1 MNTPNLPVTAADFLH
16 HIDDLRA
23 DIQALRQ
30 GEYSDLVD
38 ADGNQYID
46 LVMEGGGTLG
56 LALLGYLHVLETAGL
71 RFIGIGGTSAG
82 AISAIALASANTPA
96 LPRVDKLI
104 EALANM
110 PMAEFV
116 DGRKDG
122 DTDAMEA
129 LEAWLDGDASTF
141 RKVWKT
147 TQVLDNLS
155 EIHALNRGVVF
166 HRWMDSLLRGMNQG
180 QPMTVKGLRERM
192 NALPPLRVRDTAD
205 PEDFRSLPKDAP
217 LWEDILGVRHYLV
230 RKQRDQLCVV
240 TADISTETKVY
251 LPKMAELYWPQPEE
265 VNVAD
270 FARASMSIPGFFAT
284 FQVPSLPADDNAR
297 ALWQQHTTW
306 PDRCYQG
313 EFLPKTHHFVDG
325 GVLSNFPIDAFHNTS
340 RVPLRPTLGVK
351 LQWDDHNIAIKGLPG
366 VIGGAFNTAR
376 HAMDTEFIQ
385 KNPDYKR
392 LVGYIDT
399 GDIGWL
405 DFGMARDT
413 KLKLFRLGATSA
425 IDFLKGFDWADYK
438 RVRRSLVE
446 AFADRA

>member
-1 MNTPNLPVTAADFLH
+1 MNTPNLPVTAADFLQ
-16 HIDDLRA
+16 HIDDLHGDILQLRA
-23 DIQALRQ
+23 KD
-30 GEYSDLVD
+30 YSDLVD
-38 ADGNQYID
+38 ADGHQYID

-56 LALLGYLHVLETAGL
+56 LALLGYLHVLESAGL

-82 AISAIALASANTPA
+82 AISAIALAAANTPA
-96 LPRVDKLI
+96 QPRVDKLI
-104 EALANM
+104 AALANM

-122 DTDAMEA
+122 DSDAMEA
-129 LEAWLDGDASTF
+129 LQAWLDGDASTL

-180 QPMTVKGLRERM
+180 QPMTVGALRERM

-217 LWEDILGVRHYLV
+217 LWEDIRGVRHYLV
-230 RKQRDQLCVV
+230 RQQRDQLCVV

-251 LPKMAELYWPQPEE
+251 LPQMTALYWDQPNG

-284 FQVPSLPADDNAR
+284 FQLPSRPCDEATR
-297 ALWQQHTTW
+297 ALWKEHTEW
-306 PDRCYQG
+306 PERCYQG
-313 EFLPKTHHFVDG
+313 DFLPKTHHFVDG

-351 LQWDDHNIAIKGLPG
+351 LQWDEHNIEIKGLPS

-376 HAMDTEFIQ
+376 HAMDNEFI
-385 KNPDYKR
+385 KHNPDYTH
-392 LVGYIDT
+392 LVAYIDT
-399 GDIGWL
+399 GKISWL
-405 DFGMARDT
+405 DFGMQRDT
-413 KLKLFRLGATSA
+413 KLKLFRLGAETA
-425 IDFLKGFDWADYK
+425 IDFLKNFDWENYK

-446 AFADRA
+446 AFALRA